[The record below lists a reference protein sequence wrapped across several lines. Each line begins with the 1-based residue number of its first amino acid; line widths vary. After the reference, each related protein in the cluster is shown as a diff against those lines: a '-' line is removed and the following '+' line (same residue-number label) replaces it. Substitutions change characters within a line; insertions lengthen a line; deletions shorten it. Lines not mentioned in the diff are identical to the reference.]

1 MRSHLRSLVLTL
13 VLVGL
18 VAAGIGAD
26 RAFTIAALA
35 ASALS
40 FVFFALLIEGGAH
53 FGLTIA
59 NFLAL
64 YVCAFV
70 FLREAN
76 FRTAQDQVAVVS
88 LVLPVAG
95 FMVACLVRRRA
106 IAARLRAR
114 LLRELEHAPRLTKF
128 IPSMLAIGLL
138 SFIWP
143 ELHPSA
149 ALSSALLFG
158 SMALITVIVVVHVD
172 DVVMLAMDVALIF
185 GGVAARMDR
194 LLMPLTAFL
203 TVYALIV
210 VVFAC
215 LYRIAEGTTK
225 VAQFALHGAATQLDF
240 ADSVWFSLVTLATVG
255 YGDLAPAAPL
265 ARVLAG
271 SEVVA
276 GVVLLLFGFSEIMRH
291 AGPDSIRRAAPP
303 TVGRLRADIE
313 QSRNFRD
320 DRQND
325 DTT

>member
-1 MRSHLRSLVLTL
+1 MRSHFRPLILTL

-26 RAFTIAALA
+26 YTFTIAALA
-35 ASALS
+35 ASVLS
-40 FVFFALLIEGGAH
+40 FVFFALLIKGGAH
-53 FGLTIA
+53 FGMTTA

-76 FRTAQDQVAVVS
+76 FRSALNWVAVVS

-95 FMVACLVRRRA
+95 FMIASLLRRRS
-106 IAARLRAR
+106 IAVRLRAR
-114 LLRELEHAPRLTKF
+114 RLRELEHVPALTNF
-128 IPSMLAIGLL
+128 IPWMVGIALL
-138 SFIWP
+138 SFLWP
-143 ELHPSA
+143 QFHPSPA
-149 ALSSALLFG
+149 QSSALLFG
-158 SMALITVIVVVHVD
+158 SMALVTLIVVIHVD
-172 DVVMLAMDVALIF
+172 DVVMLTMDVALIF

-194 LLMPLTAFL
+194 LIMPVTAFL

-225 VAQFALHGAATQLDF
+225 AAQFALHGVPTQLDF
-240 ADSVWFSLVTLATVG
+240 ADAVWFSLVTLATVG

-291 AGPDSIRRAAPP
+291 AGPDSARRRPFAA
-303 TVGRLRADIE
+303 VGRLRADIE
-313 QSRNFRD
+313 QSRRFHD
-320 DRQND
+320 DQQD
-325 DTT
+325 GDTT